1 MKNIKKVITYAIFLF
16 AIYFLF
22 SQVLAISE
30 MATDKSATDFAKA
43 EPGIFIIIFFIIYTL
58 FMTFSIAFFYFSH
71 TLLKIKGSYDVSLII
86 LNFFTVFF
94 TISTLVI
101 KSVGGVLPSYFLM
114 TSLFFILLSM
124 SLSTTSK
131 LLSLRNERLKK
142 QDTSIIDHK

>member
-1 MKNIKKVITYAIFLF
+1 MKNIKKIITYVIFLL

-30 MATDKSATDFAKA
+30 MATDKSVIEFAKV
-43 EPGIFIIIFFIIYTL
+43 EPAIFISVFFVIYTL
-58 FMTFSIAFFYFSH
+58 FMTISIAFLYFSH

-101 KSVGGVLPSYFLM
+101 KSVGGVLPSFFLM

-124 SLSTTSK
+124 SLSTTAK
-131 LLSLRNERLKK
+131 LLSLRKERLKN
-142 QDTSIIDHK
+142 QDI